1 MDFRGIVYVL
11 VLNLGDGY
19 TGFHFIM
26 LYTVVEAA
34 IMGLATSLW
43 DCLISALSLELS
55 FIRDTAVHWAKIL
68 LPYLGNTFP
77 CPG

>member
-1 MDFRGIVYVL
+1 MGFRGIVYVL
-11 VLNLGDGY
+11 GLKLGDGY

-26 LYTVVEAA
+26 LYTVVGAA

-55 FIRDTAVHWAKIL
+55 FKRDTAVHWPKI